1 MTITLN
7 TLTAALEDAIA
18 DSYVCVSDETILAL
32 RNALV
37 EISKSNENGC
47 MNINVD
53 DDTDD
58 TKHYVADLML
68 TKACN
73 IASQLMVDAKS
84 YSNITIKESDLNYEN
99 IAWKAINW
107 VAESKDEPVATPETI
122 TVNDNEITEDI
133 LQLAC
138 KRAEKG
144 RCVNMKYAQG
154 AHALHEDKSLI
165 DICHVD
171 FFDDTCMRE
180 DMLKHIN
187 DSLNYDGSACH
198 DSSVER
204 VRKDYADDKTYCLDY
219 LLFTYILE
227 RASVWTDWYYE
238 RTGEFRE
245 HMDMA

>member
-1 MTITLN
+1 MKITLN
-7 TLTAALEDAIA
+7 TLTSVLAEATA
-18 DSYVCVSDETILAL
+18 DCYVCVSDDAILAL

-37 EISKSNENGC
+37 DIAKSHENGC
-47 MNINVD
+47 MNIHVD

-58 TKHYVADLML
+58 GKHYVADLML

-73 IASQLMVDAKS
+73 IASEVMQTAKS
-84 YSNITIKESDLNYEN
+84 FSNVTIKESDLNYEN

-107 VAESKDEPVATPETI
+107 VNEGKEEPTTTPETI
-122 TVNDNEITEDI
+122 TITNKDITEEI

-144 RCVNMKYAQG
+144 RCVTMKYAQG
-154 AHALHEDKSLI
+154 AHALHEGKTLI
-165 DICHVD
+165 EICHVD
-171 FFDDTCMRE
+171 FFDDPCMRE

-198 DSSVER
+198 DSSVDR
-204 VRKDYADDKTYCLDY
+204 VRKYYADDKTYCLDY

-227 RASVWTDWYYE
+227 RASVWTDQYYE
-238 RTGEFRE
+238 RTGEFRD